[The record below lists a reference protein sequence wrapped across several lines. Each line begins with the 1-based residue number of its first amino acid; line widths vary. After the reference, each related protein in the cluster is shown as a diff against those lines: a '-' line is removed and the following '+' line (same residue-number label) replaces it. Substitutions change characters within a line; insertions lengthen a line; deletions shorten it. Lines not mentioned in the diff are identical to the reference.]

1 MGWAGLGKMSD
12 DSVILIPFEDRS
24 AWERAAADALPTQS
38 WGHAAGLAADG
49 MTPELAVVTAQ
60 GAQMVLP
67 FFQRR
72 YESAAGAAID
82 IATLPGLS
90 GALVQP
96 SSAAPLALW
105 SRFAAA
111 QGWVSG
117 YIQLSPLND
126 TLVPPV
132 PDQIR
137 RTNALFVF
145 DVQAWDIETAV
156 RHHMRRNLKLGARLG
171 ATLLVDPSA
180 MAAEFAALKAE
191 HLALSGGSPPF
202 SPKALD
208 RWFAEPGIIAFGAE
222 LDGQIVNIQMGRR
235 HGEWADLH
243 LARATSEG
251 RDLQAWLIWQ
261 ALGVLRVQGV
271 RFINIGGYGVEGD
284 GLHWMKSRFGAQ
296 EHPLRAVLQIYDQA
310 RYDHLCAQSGAD
322 PQATFFPQY
331 RAPKAG

>member
-1 MGWAGLGKMSD
+1 MTD
-12 DSVILIPFEDRS
+12 ESVTLIPFTD
-24 AWERAAADALPTQS
+24 RAAWDSATAQGLPAQT
-38 WGHAAGLAADG
+38 WGHAAGLTADG
-49 MTPELAVVTAQ
+49 MVPELAVVRAQ
-60 GAQMVLP
+60 GAQMILP
-67 FFQRR
+67 FHRR
-72 YESAAGAAID
+72 VFEGAID

-96 SSAAPLALW
+96 DSVAPLAAW

-180 MAAEFAALKAE
+180 MVAEFAALQAE

-202 SPKALD
+202 SPKVLD

-243 LARATSEG
+243 LAGATSEG

-284 GLHWMKSRFGAQ
+284 GLHWMKSRLGAA
-296 EHPLRAVLQIYDQA
+296 EHPLRAVLQVYDQA
-310 RYDHLCAQSGAD
+310 RYDQLCAQSGAD
-322 PQATFFPQY
+322 PQAMFFPQY